1 MNSISKNLS
10 VHGNHQDL
18 QLAIELTA
26 QPTRAALSR
35 RFAAMLSDLYKLRS
49 IALYRPEHGQTIEA
63 KRNLALAE
71 VRIFDYLTRS
81 NQPALPLHD
90 IPGAYTCATENRPV
104 ELKNGGVTVS
114 FFPIHGCDG
123 ICEILA
129 LQHELPSLQD
139 QELFGALL
147 VLFENLLNIFNMAER
162 DSLTNLLNRKAFD
175 KTLTQIHSKEHQ
187 NVITRSKHHY
197 VYLALIDIDHFKRVN
212 DQFGHLYGDEILINF
227 ARLMEQSFRR
237 QDWIFRYGGEEFA
250 VIIEDVSAQHIEMV
264 LNRFR
269 EKIQQHHFPFIGS
282 ITISIGCAH
291 VESGGASPLTVDKAD
306 KALYYSKEHGRNRVS
321 VFEKLVSKGELVE
334 LTTPESD
341 VTLFRS
347 P

>member
-1 MNSISKNLS
+1 M
-10 VHGNHQDL
+10 
-18 QLAIELTA
+18 
-26 QPTRAALSR
+26 
-35 RFAAMLSDLYKLRS
+35 
-49 IALYRPEHGQTIEA
+49 
-63 KRNLALAE
+63 
-71 VRIFDYLTRS
+71 
-81 NQPALPLHD
+81 
-90 IPGAYTCATENRPV
+90 
-104 ELKNGGVTVS
+104 
-114 FFPIHGCDG
+114 
-123 ICEILA
+123 
-129 LQHELPSLQD
+129 
-139 QELFGALL
+139 
-147 VLFENLLNIFNMAER
+147 
-162 DSLTNLLNRKAFD
+162 TNLLNRKAFD

-187 NVITRSKHHY
+187 NIITRSKHHY